1 MVWTVQ
7 EVPLEAV
14 NAAADSATAA
24 AYAAARIA
32 AVELVVGGAVEA
44 LKEDPRSVVDILL
57 QRDQADPRYQ
67 LLGGLELDWALLV
80 IRILN
85 RVLRP
90 TDAVAD
96 ARSRGAT
103 WTQVAVAL
111 GVTAASA
118 QQRFKER
125 G

>member
-1 MVWTVQ
+1 MVWSVQ
-7 EVPLEAV
+7 EVPREAIA
-14 NAAADSATAA
+14 AAADSAAAA
-24 AYAAARIA
+24 AYAAARVA
-32 AVELVVGGAVEA
+32 AVELALGGAVEA
-44 LKEDPRSVVDILL
+44 LKSDPRSVVDILL
-57 QRDQADPRYQ
+57 QRDQEDPRYQ

-90 TDAVAD
+90 TDAVVD

-103 WTQVAVAL
+103 WTQVAAAL

-118 QQRFKER
+118 QQRFKDR

>member
-1 MVWTVQ
+1 MQ
-7 EVPLEAV
+7 EVPREAIA
-14 NAAADSATAA
+14 AAADSAGAA

-32 AVELVVGGAVEA
+32 AVELLLGGAVET
-44 LKEDPRSVVDILL
+44 LKEDPQSVVDILL
-57 QRDQADPRYQ
+57 RRDQSDPRYQ

-90 TDAVAD
+90 TDAVVD

-103 WTQVAVAL
+103 WAQVAAAL

-118 QQRFKER
+118 QQRFKGR

>member
-1 MVWTVQ
+1 MVWNVH
-7 EVPLEAV
+7 EVSPEAV
-14 NAAADSATAA
+14 NAAAAAATSA

-32 AVELVVGGAVEA
+32 AVELVLGAAVDA
-44 LKEDPRSVVDILL
+44 LKEDPQSVVEILL
-57 QRDQADPRYQ
+57 ERDQGDPRYQ

-80 IRILN
+80 VRILD

-90 TDAVAD
+90 TGAVSD

-103 WTQVAVAL
+103 WAQVAAAL

-118 QQRFKER
+118 QQRFKDR
-125 G
+125 S